1 MSAGCQKAKGALALA
16 ILLLSAWGAPR
27 VSAQDTGDLPSTRR
41 APPTPSHVSSASPSD
56 ARATRSSSS
65 PSPSASS
72 SRPSPSLSS
81 SSAFSPSLSNSSSSP
96 LPQTCRMGY
105 VIKSDLPTIDGYYH
119 HLTCFWCYQF
129 TPSHRRKTDLVIKR
143 EVTTLSDGT
152 KWAEFV
158 FVVGNETYYF
168 DVEDPVAWGH
178 VQDSLHDPLEASK
191 LEGCCRDA
199 LTCCEETPLDSR
211 GEEGS
216 CPRTWDGW
224 MCFPDTPPGDTVS
237 FTCPSYA
244 YKSRS
249 ECALEGT
256 KTCWANGSWLQDER
270 GVEKTEYATCSHRV
284 YHIRNYAWE
293 IAMHALSLVAVVPAI
308 CMILY
313 FRALRV
319 QRFYLHLNFL
329 LALFGKALMSILDL
343 VVMRIPEYSGDSSVM
358 DENTVGCRFLVF
370 LTKVFSLAVW
380 TWMLAESLYL
390 HRLIVA
396 ALRGGGKT
404 WMYLLVGWVPP
415 FLLSGAWATA
425 RGVLEDYQCWLG
437 DDHGDAKD
445 LYLITELPKLII
457 LVVNT
462 GLLVNMTR
470 VLMSHLKNTNTDS
483 STANRRAVK
492 ASTFLLPMFGLQFF
506 VTFFVPPFTTPCAGM
521 QAYVFIATAI
531 DGLQGLYIAVVYCY
545 MNNEVRIQVR
555 RSTHHIWQ
563 RLPTSAPD
571 VTYDRRTDAS
581 HIHSGAGVSVAT
593 MASTVD

>member
-16 ILLLSAWGAPR
+16 MLVLSACGVLPAGG
-27 VSAQDTGDLPSTRR
+27 QDSGDLPSTRL
-41 APPTPSHVSSASPSD
+41 APPPVGDVSSAPPSD
-56 ARATRSSSS
+56 LRSTRSSSP
-65 PSPSASS
+65 PSTP
-72 SRPSPSLSS
+72 SS
-81 SSAFSPSLSNSSSSP
+81 SSSSSSSP
-96 LPQTCRMGY
+96 PLKTCRMGY
-105 VIKSDLPTIDGYYH
+105 TVKADLPTEDGYYH
-119 HLTCFWCYQF
+119 HQTCFWCYRF
-129 TPSHRRKTDLVIKR
+129 TPSHRRRTDLALKK
-143 EVTTLSDGT
+143 EVVTLSDGS
-152 KWAEFV
+152 KWADFL
-158 FVVGNETYYF
+158 FTVGNESFHF
-168 DVEDPVAWGH
+168 DVDDPVAWGH
-178 VQDSLHDPLEASK
+178 VQDSLHDSLEASK

-199 LTCCEETPLDSR
+199 LACCDEMLSAPRSES
-211 GEEGS
+211 GS

-224 MCFPDTPPGDTVS
+224 LCFGDAPPGETVS
-237 FTCPSYA
+237 FTCPPYA

-256 KTCWANGSWLQDER
+256 KTCWGNGSWLQNAR
-270 GVEKTEYATCSHRV
+270 GTEKTEYADCSHRK
-284 YHIRNYAWE
+284 YHLRNYAWE
-293 IAMHALSLVAVVPAI
+293 IAMHAVSVAAVVPAI

-329 LALFGKALMSILDL
+329 VALLGKALMSILDL
-343 VVMRIPEYSGDSSVM
+343 AVLRIPEYSGESSVM
-358 DENTVGCRFLVF
+358 DDNTAGCRFLVF
-370 LTKVFSLAVW
+370 LTKVFGLAVW

-404 WMYLLVGWVPP
+404 WAYLLVGWVPP
-415 FLLSGAWATA
+415 FVLSGAWAAA
-425 RGVLEDYQCWLG
+425 RGILEDYQCWLG

-445 LYLITELPKLII
+445 LYLITELPKLVV
-457 LVVNT
+457 LAVNT
-462 GLLVNMTR
+462 ALLINMTR
-470 VLMSHLKNTNTDS
+470 VLMSHLKNTNTDA

-506 VTFFVPPFTTPCAGM
+506 ITFFVPPFTTPCAGM

-531 DGLQGLYIAVVYCY
+531 DGLQGLYISVVYCY

-555 RSTHHIWQ
+555 RSTHYIWH